1 MRTKRTQMNM
11 LFAGRTLRQME
22 AEENAAEQLD
32 RVRCDLESRGITA
45 DLSAM
50 IAVQLCQ
57 RKANE
62 PGRLTPDQY
71 EALIEGAALAC
82 GVRSNVE
89 RAPDSSAGQVREIER
104 MMQAFAGELSKLD
117 ESLGVLSTYVRRMRK
132 QPEPSLAGARG
143 DQTIH

>member
-1 MRTKRTQMNM
+1 MNV

-32 RVRCDLESRGITA
+32 RVRSDLESRGITA

-62 PGRLTPDQY
+62 PSRLTPDQY

-82 GVRSNVE
+82 GVRSNFDE
-89 RAPDSSAGQVREIER
+89 PAPDSSADQVREIER

-117 ESLGVLSTYVRRMRK
+117 ESLEVLSTYVRRMRK
-132 QPEPSLAGARG
+132 QPEPPRADARG
-143 DQTIH
+143 DHTIH